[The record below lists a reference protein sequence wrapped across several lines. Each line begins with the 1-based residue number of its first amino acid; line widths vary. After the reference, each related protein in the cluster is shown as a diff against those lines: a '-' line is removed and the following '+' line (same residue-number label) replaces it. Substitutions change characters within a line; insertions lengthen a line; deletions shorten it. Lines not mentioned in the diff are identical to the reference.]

1 MGTVIVVML
10 GIIMI
15 KTLDLSEFMG
25 GFDFEGLFVEGLIGF
40 GLALGF
46 LGFFRSCYGELGG
59 EV

>member
-25 GFDFEGLFVEGLIGF
+25 GFDFE
-40 GLALGF
+40 
-46 LGFFRSCYGELGG
+46 
-59 EV
+59 